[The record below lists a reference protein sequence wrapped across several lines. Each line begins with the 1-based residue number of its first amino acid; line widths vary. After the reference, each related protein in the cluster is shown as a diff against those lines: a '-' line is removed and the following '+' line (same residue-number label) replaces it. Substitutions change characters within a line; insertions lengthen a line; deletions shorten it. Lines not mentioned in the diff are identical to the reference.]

1 MKRIVVS
8 MFATAALLLCS
19 SFLSPDMP
27 KEDVRKLEAFSGIG
41 ISVHAD
47 VFYTPGNTHEIRIEG
62 DAEDVDDLITKVD
75 DGFLK
80 IKYPDGKWRIKR
92 SKLTIHVSSKE
103 LEAVKMSGS
112 GLFETSQTI
121 SSDEMEIAISGSGD
135 IVFKKLEADEVDV
148 RISGSGDVKLDG
160 GSADEMSVK
169 ISGSGKLNSEAFEVN
184 EFSASI
190 SGSGS
195 ARITAKEELDV
206 KISGSGK
213 VYYHGDPRV
222 NSVSSGSG
230 KAVAL

>member
-1 MKRIVVS
+1 MKRIVLS
-8 MFATAALLLCS
+8 MLAVAILLIFN

-27 KEDVRKLEAFSGIG
+27 KEEVRKLESFSGIG

-47 VFYTPGNTHEIRIEG
+47 VFYTPGNTHEIKIEG
-62 DAEDVDDLITKVD
+62 DDRDVEELITEVE
-75 DGFLK
+75 DGFLR
-80 IKYPDGKWRIKR
+80 IKYPDGNWRVKR
-92 SKLTIHVSSKE
+92 SKLTIHVTSSE

-112 GLFETSQTI
+112 GLF
-121 SSDEMEIAISGSGD
+121 SSDKPVTADEMDIAISGSGD
-135 IVFKKLEADEVDV
+135 IVFKQLTADEVGV
-148 RISGSGDVKLDG
+148 KISGSGDVVLDS
-160 GSADEMSVK
+160 GSADEMDLR
-169 ISGSGKLNSEAFEVN
+169 ISGSGKMNAETFEVN
-184 EFSASI
+184 EFSAAI

-195 ARITAKEELDV
+195 ARITAKEDLEV

>member
-8 MFATAALLLCS
+8 MLAAVTLLLCN

-47 VFYTPGNTHEIRIEG
+47 VFYTPGNTHEIVIEG
-62 DAEDVDDLITKVD
+62 EARDVDDLITEVE

-80 IKYPDGKWRIKR
+80 IKYPNGSWSIKR
-92 SKLTIHVSSKE
+92 SKLTIHVTSSE
-103 LEAVKMSGS
+103 LEAVKMAGS
-112 GLFETSQTI
+112 GLFETSQAITAN
-121 SSDEMEIAISGSGD
+121 EMEIAISGSGD
-135 IVFKKLEADEVDV
+135 IVFKKLTADEVDV
-148 RISGSGDVKLDG
+148 KISGSGDVELES
-160 GSADEMSVK
+160 GSADELDLK
-169 ISGSGKLNSEAFEVN
+169 ISGSGKMNAETFEVN
-184 EFSASI
+184 EFSAAI

-195 ARITAKEELDV
+195 ARITAKEDLEV

-213 VYYHGDPRV
+213 VYYHGSPRV
-222 NSVSSGSG
+222 NSISSGSG

>member
-1 MKRIVVS
+1 MKRILLS
-8 MFATAALLLCS
+8 MLAVGTLLIFN

-27 KEDVRKLEAFSGIG
+27 KEDVRKLETFSGIG

-47 VFYTPGNTHEIRIEG
+47 VYYTPGNTHEITIEG
-62 DAEDVDDLITKVD
+62 DDRDVDELITEVE

-80 IKYPDGKWRIKR
+80 IKYPSGKWRIKR
-92 SKLTIHVSSKE
+92 SKLTIHVTSKE

-112 GLFETSQTI
+112 GLFECSQTVT
-121 SSDEMEIAISGSGD
+121 SDEMDIAISGSGD
-135 IVFKKLEADEVDV
+135 IVFDKLETDEVEV

-160 GSADEMSVK
+160 GSADEMSLK

-213 VYYHGDPRV
+213 VYYHGNPRV